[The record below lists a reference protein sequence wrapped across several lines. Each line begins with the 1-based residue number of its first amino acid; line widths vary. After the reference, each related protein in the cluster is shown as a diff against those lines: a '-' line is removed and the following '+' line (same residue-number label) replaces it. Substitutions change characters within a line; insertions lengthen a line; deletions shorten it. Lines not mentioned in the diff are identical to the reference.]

1 MAQTFEHIGPEDQD
15 LIRPKYADWLWL
27 EKNVDMQALVEP
39 EYNALCYL
47 LDKDGK
53 RIRRPD
59 GPVTVLRGL
68 KGQDKREAMATL
80 DTRCYEFKE
89 WW

>member
-1 MAQTFEHIGPEDQD
+1 
-15 LIRPKYADWLWL
+15 
-27 EKNVDMQALVEP
+27 MQALVEP

-53 RIRRPD
+53 RVTRPD

-68 KGQDKREAMATL
+68 KGQTKREALQTL
-80 DTRCYEFKE
+80 DHRCYEFKQ

>member
-1 MAQTFEHIGPEDQD
+1 
-15 LIRPKYADWLWL
+15 
-27 EKNVDMQALVEP
+27 MQALVEP

-47 LDKDGK
+47 LDKDDK
-53 RIRRPD
+53 RIRRSD

-68 KGQDKREAMATL
+68 KGQDKQQAMATL
-80 DTRCYEFKE
+80 DTRCYEFKA